1 MRFIHSVVPA
11 LLVAV
16 SLATSVTAHADINA
30 VRNHLAVAEV
40 CGQGAHVLDI
50 RNSGTSTTSF
60 LYYKITARAAEGM
73 PALKSWTMPLFPLAV
88 GQVFQLSVPQAAW
101 GLKISISLVSAG
113 AVLDSAPAATTVP
126 NFCW

>member
-1 MRFIHSVVPA
+1 
-11 LLVAV
+11 
-16 SLATSVTAHADINA
+16 
-30 VRNHLAVAEV
+30 
-40 CGQGAHVLDI
+40 
-50 RNSGTSTTSF
+50 
-60 LYYKITARAAEGM
+60 M
-73 PALKSWTMPLFPLAV
+73 PALKSWTMPLFPLAA